1 MAKKQ
6 IVMSKRNLFGYRVHN
21 FNLQMYSLWNA
32 CHSCSCKSLYT
43 VSHSFKN
50 QASINMRL
58 AMFESVVLTAGLVSV
73 VMASLTTMFLVSLE
87 IPDRFKVKKLTIFIM
102 PAPLFR
108 GYL

>member
-1 MAKKQ
+1 
-6 IVMSKRNLFGYRVHN
+6 
-21 FNLQMYSLWNA
+21 
-32 CHSCSCKSLYT
+32 
-43 VSHSFKN
+43 
-50 QASINMRL
+50 MRL